1 MEISDKEL
9 LKKIVGEVIRN
20 LDAKEVSSVN
30 NLHDVNDKFELR
42 EIGPAKRGIQRDEVV
57 IGISPAYGRRL
68 TKTITGIDVMAV
80 LREIMAG
87 IEEEGVKPRIVRVLK
102 TADCA
107 FIGHEAAKLSGS
119 GVGIGLQTRGTAVI
133 HQRDLLPLSNLEL
146 FPQAP
151 VMTLQVFRAIGKN
164 AAKYAKGE
172 TPQPVP
178 TLQDPMSR
186 PRYQAKSA
194 IMHMEEVKYVQEETP
209 SMELELRKKEAV

>member
-20 LDAKEVSSVN
+20 LDTKEVPSVN
-30 NLHDVNDKFELR
+30 NLHDVDDKFELR

>member
-20 LDAKEVSSVN
+20 LDAKEVPSVN
-30 NLHDVNDKFELR
+30 NLHDVDDKFELR

-68 TKTITGIDVMAV
+68 TKTIMGIDSMAV

-194 IMHMEEVKYVQEETP
+194 IMHMEEVKYVQEGTP

>member
-172 TPQPVP
+172 TPRPVP
-178 TLQDPMSR
+178 TLQDPMAR